1 MAVTAR
7 SGGRALDA
15 ALLRELTLAARGAV
29 SARLEDLI
37 CYSFDATDLRALPD
51 VVVWPRSV
59 DEVAAV
65 VRAAARRGVPVV
77 ARGAGTGYT
86 GGCLPVAGG
95 VVLSTEKMNRVLSLD
110 PVLRV
115 IVVEP
120 GAVNADVGARALAA
134 GLSYPPDPA
143 SLKVSTIGGNVAE
156 GAGGPRTVLH
166 GTTRDYVV
174 GLEAVL
180 ADGSVVS
187 TGHLAREDGSGW
199 DPAPLLVGSEG
210 TLAILTKVALRLAE
224 RPPGYATYWAEFPSL
239 AAAALTVAEVT
250 AAGLPASVL
259 EIMDGGTLACALE
272 HATGERPASTPEAAL
287 LLELEGHPSELGEAA
302 ARIREAASRHG
313 ASSFREAASE
323 AEREEIWDLRRSVSP
338 SLARL
343 SGGKINEDIAVPRSA
358 IPGYVIQMR
367 EIGRTFD
374 LPILA
379 FGHAGDGNLHVNV
392 MVDRSDPAQMV
403 RARAAVSRLFAS
415 ALALGGTLSGEH
427 GIGITKAE
435 HLASELDETALR
447 VTRAVKRALDPG
459 GLLNPDKILTTRPN
473 PWWEGLPPAGGPA
486 AAAATPASPAQE
498 ASACS

>member
-1 MAVTAR
+1 VTPGTTR
-7 SGGRALDA
+7 GRVLDA
-15 ALLRELTLAARGAV
+15 AFLRDLTRATRGAV
-29 SARLEDLI
+29 SARLEDRI
-37 CYSFDATDLRALPD
+37 CYSLDATDLRALPD
-51 VVVWPRSV
+51 VVVWPRTA

-65 VRAAARRGVPVV
+65 VREAARRGIPVV

-95 VVLSTEKMNRVLSLD
+95 VVLSTEKMNRVLFVD
-110 PVLRV
+110 PARRV

-120 GAVNADVGARALAA
+120 GVVNADVGACASAH

-166 GTTRDYVV
+166 GTTRDYVI

-180 ADGSVVS
+180 ADGSILS
-187 TGHLAREDGSGW
+187 TGYLAPEDGSGW

-210 TLAILTKVALRLAE
+210 TLAVLTKVALRLTQK
-224 RPPGYATYWAEFPSL
+224 PLGYATYWAEFPSL
-239 AAAALTVAEVT
+239 TDAALTVAEVT
-250 AAGLPASVL
+250 GTGLPVSVL

-272 HATGERPASTPEAAL
+272 HARGERPASIPEAAL
-287 LLELEGHPSELGEAA
+287 LLELEGDPSGFEAAA
-302 ARIREAASRHG
+302 ARIREAASCHG

-358 IPGYVIQMR
+358 IPEYVRQVR
-367 EIGRTFD
+367 EIGTALD
-374 LPILA
+374 LRILA

-392 MVDRSDPAQMV
+392 LVERSDPAQMV
-403 RARAAVSRLFAS
+403 RARAATSRLFAS

-447 VTRAVKRALDPG
+447 VTRAVKRALDPD

-473 PWWEGLPPAGGPA
+473 PWWDGLPALEVP
-486 AAAATPASPAQE
+486 
-498 ASACS
+498 ACS